1 VCLRRRAYCRARQR
15 RTGIVQSREQ
25 PLRDPEGQQEVIGV
39 GGVAAMGIR
48 EVLGVVSTFVPRDLI
63 RPGVTIEYVR
73 A

>member
-15 RTGIVQSREQ
+15 LTGIVQSREQ
-25 PLRDPEGQQEVIGV
+25 PLRDPEGQQEVI
-39 GGVAAMGIR
+39 GVAAMGIR

-63 RPGVTIEYVR
+63 RPSVTIEYVR